1 MESRGETERI
11 IGKMANVR
19 ETLRDNNSMLAN
31 LSFKI
36 LINSSNSR
44 ESERKVKVF
53 SSNLSIAQLI

>member
-19 ETLRDNNSMLAN
+19 EPLRDNNSMLAN

-44 ESERKVKVF
+44 ESEHKVKVF